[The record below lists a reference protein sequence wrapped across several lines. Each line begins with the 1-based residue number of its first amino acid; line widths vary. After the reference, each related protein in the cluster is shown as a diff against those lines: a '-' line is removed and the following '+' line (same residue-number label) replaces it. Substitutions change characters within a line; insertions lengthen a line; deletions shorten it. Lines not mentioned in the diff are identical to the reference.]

1 MKTIITYSSLKEA
14 LADLDNGGR
23 FYNILT
29 EADDGVVE
37 QAELAKVAGVFSDTQ
52 TMFLYLDMA
61 LSELSPEESMAVRSS
76 LSEDL
81 QQEYQTHKP
90 SRYTPVQAKLEGQAG
105 EPVIIGGVP
114 RLVKSMENFGGMI
127 LVPITAGTVTT
138 FTMIPIVDQYDVY
151 QVRDSQSEREFV
163 VAHAHSDEKLPETYT
178 LFGGILKEMHNEQ
191 GNSDSLFLEAVYFA
205 NHQTLSA

>member
-1 MKTIITYSSLKEA
+1 MKAIIPYSSLKEA
-14 LADLDNGGR
+14 LVDLDNGGR

-29 EADDGVVE
+29 EAEDGVVE

-61 LSELSPEESMAVRSS
+61 LSDLTEGDADAVRGS
-76 LSEDL
+76 LSDEL
-81 QQEYQTHKP
+81 RQEYRAHKP
-90 SRYTPVQAKLEGQAG
+90 SRYTPMQAKLEGQAG
-105 EPVIIGGVP
+105 EPAIIGGVP
-114 RLVKSMENFGGMI
+114 RLMKSMENFGGMI

-138 FTMIPIVDQYDVY
+138 FTMISIVDQYDVY

-163 VAHAHSDEKLPETYT
+163 VAHAHSDDKLPETYT
-178 LFGGILKEMHNEQ
+178 LFGGNLKEMHNEE

-205 NHQTLSA
+205 NHQALSA